1 MTETGKKGL
10 ALARSSAGAVKV
22 DRPLDVDG
30 CSGRGMMEVIVGIL
44 VVLVVGSIFVHVVKL
59 GYAMYTLNSTT
70 GDVAETLSHA
80 RQMAIKENRKV
91 TVLFDVEKSTYG
103 IDLNANGK
111 LDDAESEDLPEG
123 IELSESCAVVF
134 MPSGTL
140 PAKAKDPHIQLSN
153 THKSRSVSV
162 SSLGSVSVE

>member
-1 MTETGKKGL
+1 VTQTGKKRP
-10 ALARSSAGAVKV
+10 ARGSAGEVRL
-22 DRPLDVDG
+22 DIPLNVDG
-30 CSGRGMMEVIVGIL
+30 SAGRGMMEVIVGIL
-44 VVLVVGSIFVHVVKL
+44 VALVVGSIFVHVVKL

-91 TVLFDVEKSTYG
+91 TVIFDVEKNTYG
-103 IDLNANGK
+103 IDSNANGT
-111 LDDAESEDLPEG
+111 LDPAESEDLPEG

-140 PAKAKDPHIQLSN
+140 PPKAKDPHILLSN

>member
-1 MTETGKKGL
+1 VTETGKKGP
-10 ALARSSAGAVKV
+10 ALARRSAGEVQV
-22 DRPLDVDG
+22 DVPLNVDG
-30 CSGRGMMEVIVGIL
+30 SAGRGMMEVIVGIL
-44 VVLVVGSIFVHVVKL
+44 IVLVVGSIFVHVVKL

-70 GDVAETLSHA
+70 GDVAETLSRA
-80 RQMAIKENRKV
+80 RQIAIKENRKV
-91 TVLFDVEKSTYG
+91 TVMFDVDKNTYG
-103 IDLNANGK
+103 IDSNANGR
-111 LDDAESEDLPEG
+111 LDAAESEDLPEG

-140 PAKAKDPHIQLSN
+140 PAKAKDPHILLSN